1 MLFTTSCSVPY
12 VKLKMKHLMETLEGG
27 KNSDILI
34 VRITF
39 SFIFLAAK
47 NLRRE
52 SESQLLQLYLP
63 VF

>member
-1 MLFTTSCSVPY
+1 
-12 VKLKMKHLMETLEGG
+12 METLEGG

-47 NLRRE
+47 NLRGE

>member
-1 MLFTTSCSVPY
+1 
-12 VKLKMKHLMETLEGG
+12 METLEGG